1 MAKNEYGVR
10 LDSNGYAP
18 SIVPGHGEW
27 QCYGCGRNRD
37 LERHEIY
44 GGAFRRK
51 SKEYGLWVHLCPL
64 CHREGEE
71 AVHRRGGYWLK
82 ADGQGAA
89 MDTYGWTVDEFRR
102 RFGKNYLDGEVE

>member
-1 MAKNEYGVR
+1 MAKNEYGVK

-27 QCYGCGRNRD
+27 QCYGCGRNRQ

-51 SKEYGLWVHLCPL
+51 SKEYGLWVHLCPD
-64 CHREGEE
+64 CHREGNE
-71 AVHRRGGYWLK
+71 AVHKTGGYSLK
-82 ADGQGAA
+82 AEGEIAA
-89 MDTYGWTVDEFRR
+89 PTTYGWTVDEFRR
-102 RFGKNYLDGEVE
+102 RFGKNYLDEEG

>member
-1 MAKNEYGVR
+1 MAKNEYGAA
-10 LDSNGYAP
+10 LDRNGYAP

-27 QCYGCGRNRD
+27 QCYGCGRNQN
-37 LERHEIY
+37 LERHEIF

-51 SKEYGLWVHLCPL
+51 SKEYGLWVHLCPR

-82 ADGQGAA
+82 ADGQFAA
-89 MDTYGWTVDEFRR
+89 MATYGWDTEEWRR
-102 RFGKNYLDGEVE
+102 RFGKNYLDGEE

>member
-1 MAKNEYGVR
+1 MAKNEYGTA
-10 LDSNGYAP
+10 LDRNGYAP

-27 QCYGCGRNRD
+27 QCYGCGRNQN
-37 LERHEIY
+37 LERHEIF

-51 SKEYGLWVHLCPL
+51 SKEYGLWVHLCPG

-82 ADGQGAA
+82 ADGQFAA
-89 MDTYGWTVDEFRR
+89 MATYGWDTEEWRR
-102 RFGKNYLDGEVE
+102 RFGKNYLDGEE